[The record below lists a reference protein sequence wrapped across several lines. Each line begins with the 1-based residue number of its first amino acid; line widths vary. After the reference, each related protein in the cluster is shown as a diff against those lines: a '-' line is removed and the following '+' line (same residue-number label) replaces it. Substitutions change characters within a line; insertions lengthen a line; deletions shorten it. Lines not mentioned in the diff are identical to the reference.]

1 MLDAGASKD
10 RHRYAGHRKR
20 LCNYFRLARRESC
33 HYKMLSFFV
42 LAAQIRLSWAQ
53 TVTPQPT
60 QPAQAC
66 DHERYSDVVSTQM
79 EIKDGETIYRDIN
92 SNHTHRYF
100 YSNFNVTTMNQ
111 PDNERKLIIN
121 LEPCKGVVYVF
132 VRKTRRCWPNPY
144 SCIDVKD
151 GQQRRRPADCTWTHF
166 MSDIDGS
173 RDGTP
178 TFFEIPLSSTKYF
191 LSVYAPV
198 RSSYTL
204 TVLADIGAF
213 PRPGNNGKIVAR
225 QMKEL
230 QVQISWS
237 TAHFFPA
244 DISDVKQYWVYSAML
259 LETDNRSNMA
269 VFMRPSKIMNTV
281 CGLQNNTDHEYD
293 KVDKALCAFGSCN
306 ATIDGV
312 VAERKYVFN
321 VVVES
326 TRGFRFAYAGI
337 IMRTDWQVIRQA
349 ASDTTLKVVGAVS
362 GCVLGMVI
370 IIYFLM
376 LKLYGG

>member
-1 MLDAGASKD
+1 
-10 RHRYAGHRKR
+10 
-20 LCNYFRLARRESC
+20 
-33 HYKMLSFFV
+33 
-42 LAAQIRLSWAQ
+42 
-53 TVTPQPT
+53 
-60 QPAQAC
+60 
-66 DHERYSDVVSTQM
+66 
-79 EIKDGETIYRDIN
+79 
-92 SNHTHRYF
+92 
-100 YSNFNVTTMNQ
+100 MNQ
-111 PDNERKLIIN
+111 PDTQRKLIIN
-121 LEPCKGVVYVF
+121 LEPCKGIVYVF

-144 SCIDVKD
+144 SCIDIRP

-166 MSDIDGS
+166 MSNIDGS

-191 LSVYAPV
+191 LSVYAPQ

-204 TVLADIGAF
+204 TLLADIGAF
-213 PRPGNNGKIVAR
+213 PRPGDNGKITAR

-230 QVQISWS
+230 QVQISWNV
-237 TAHFFPA
+237 AHFFPVG
-244 DISDVKQYWVYSAML
+244 ISDVKQYWVYSSML

-281 CGLQNNTDHEYD
+281 CGLQNNTDHQYD
-293 KVDKALCAFGSCN
+293 KIPATSCDAAGICN

-312 VAERKYVFN
+312 VAQRKYVFN

-326 TRGFRFAYAGI
+326 NRGFFFAYAGI

-376 LKLYGG
+376 LKLYG